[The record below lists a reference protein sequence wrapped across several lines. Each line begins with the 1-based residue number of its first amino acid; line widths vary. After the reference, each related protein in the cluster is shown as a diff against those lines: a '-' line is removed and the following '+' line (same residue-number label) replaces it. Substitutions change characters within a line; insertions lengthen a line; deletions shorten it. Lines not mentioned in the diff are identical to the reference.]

1 MTATLLGDVLLRQ
14 VPAHLL
20 AGVQAGDLKVY
31 GSIIR
36 SLTSGHIVGHL
47 QETSG
52 LARLGAT
59 AIAASASLPLQGAS
73 FAADLVGHS
82 VSFVQNEQI
91 KAAINVVQDLQIA
104 NLALGAVG
112 IGVSVA
118 GFAILSAKINR
129 VEASM
134 DAMAGRLAEIARS
147 VDSLRRDRI
156 ADDFTRLRTVAEQM
170 DEGWSLTDPTP
181 QWRQVASEAHSLVN
195 MFERRVSELTA
206 DLADLADLAAA
217 EPFLE
222 ALALAAS
229 LRVAAR
235 LASGDDA
242 AGRAAANEGARA
254 LVGVGERASLGG
266 SVLRQMRLGTALGGT
281 KAWDQAL
288 AGRVDTLRPLVER
301 TRQREAAA
309 ASTSLTLAEL
319 QRQGISGRVWL
330 EAARSEEAEPVLC
343 LLPSAS

>member
-1 MTATLLGDVLLRQ
+1 MMATLFGNALLRQ

-36 SLTSGHIVGHL
+36 SLTSGRIVGHL

-52 LARLGAT
+52 LAKLGAT
-59 AIAASASLPLQGAS
+59 ALAAPASLPLQGAGL
-73 FAADLVGHS
+73 AADLVGHG

-91 KAAINVVQDLQIA
+91 KAAVNFVQNLQIA

-134 DAMAGRLAEIARS
+134 DAMAGRLDEIARG

-170 DEGWSLTDPTP
+170 DEGWSLTDPAP

-195 MFERRVSELTA
+195 MFERRASELTA
-206 DLADLADLAAA
+206 DPADVAAV

-254 LVGVGERASLGG
+254 LVGVGERVSLGA
-266 SVLRQMRLGTALGGT
+266 SVFRQMRSETSLGGT

-288 AGRVDTLRPLVER
+288 AGRVDTLRPLIER

-319 QRQGISGRVWL
+319 QRQDISGRAWL
-330 EAARSEEAEPVLC
+330 EAARSEETEPVLC
-343 LLPSAS
+343 LLPSVS

>member
-1 MTATLLGDVLLRQ
+1 MMATLLGDVLLRK

-20 AGVQAGDLKVY
+20 AGVQTGDLQVY

-36 SLTSGHIVGHL
+36 SLTSGQIVGHL

-59 AIAASASLPLQGAS
+59 ALSAPASLPLAGAGL
-73 FAADLVGHS
+73 AADVVGHG
-82 VSFVQNEQI
+82 VSYVQNEQI
-91 KAAINVVQDLQIA
+91 KAAVDVVQNLQIA

-112 IGVSVA
+112 IGVSIA

-134 DAMAGRLAEIARS
+134 DAMADRLDEIARG

-170 DEGWSLTDPTP
+170 DEGWSLTDPAP
-181 QWRQVASEAHSLVN
+181 QWRQVASAAHSLVN
-195 MFERRVSELTA
+195 MFERRACELTA
-206 DLADLADLAAA
+206 DPADVAAA

-229 LRVAAR
+229 LRVATR

-242 AGRAAANEGARA
+242 AGRAAAKESARA
-254 LVGVGERASLGG
+254 LVSVGERVSLGA
-266 SVLRQMRLGTALGGT
+266 SVLHQMRSETALGGT

-288 AGRVDTLRPLVER
+288 AERVDTLRPLIKR
-301 TRQREAAA
+301 MRQSEAAA

-319 QRQGISGRVWL
+319 QRQDISGRAWL